1 MLGSQIH
8 SYSAYHTNEE
18 PFLPAR
24 VHANKI
30 QEVLMGVEALNRKP
44 RKVLA
49 CRCVAVHDV
58 GIWSF
63 ISRKR

>member
-30 QEVLMGVEALNRKP
+30 QEVLMGVEALKAT
-44 RKVLA
+44 KS
-49 CRCVAVHDV
+49 V
-58 GIWSF
+58 GMPM
-63 ISRKR
+63 RGGT